1 MKLFDFVRNKTVKNI
16 HKSFFKIFCSN
27 LDIGKPL
34 TRQSVIFPFE
44 YIQLPLC
51 NNEEEEVYWNLE
63 VRRCY
68 YGDIFHKVTV
78 QLRKIL

>member
-1 MKLFDFVRNKTVKNI
+1 MFR
-16 HKSFFKIFCSN
+16 SN
-27 LDIGKPL
+27 LDIRKAL
-34 TRQSVIFPFE
+34 IRQSVILSFE

-63 VRRCY
+63 IRRFY